1 MSSDDPTQSRPGA
14 SDTALTGDTAL
25 TADTA
30 VRTARKPAPPPES
43 PPTEPAAASPEPA
56 PAPPE
61 PSPASFELIPVP
73 SEPLPAGTVAL
84 THARRSVL
92 PEASS
97 VPLAPEAEL
106 LEVPHAAFIEGYKV
120 RGRYLLVEQIG
131 QGAMGQVW
139 KARDL
144 LAEEA
149 RERNPHVAL
158 KVLNADL
165 EARREAFVAMHR
177 EASRA
182 QKLAH
187 PNVVTVYVFDR
198 DEASGRAFIAM
209 ELLSGRPLDALIRT
223 AGPGGLTRER
233 ALPIIRGMAEGLAY
247 AHRRGIVHSDFKPAN
262 VFVTDDGTP
271 KVLDFGIARAVRV
284 AGAPGAEAAE
294 EADDGGFRGLTPAY
308 AAPEAIEDAAP
319 SPAQDVFALGIV
331 ALELVTGTNPF
342 RRRTSLDAMRDA
354 AFERPAIRGLKR
366 REARAIERA
375 LSFDP
380 RQRFADAGAF
390 LRGLQGIPFIQ
401 KALAAAVA
409 VLTLAAGGL
418 WYRSYLQSLPNEPL
432 EALPAAVQ
440 QQFRDKVRE
449 GNESLEYVRRTR
461 DMRGSADAAKAFAEA
476 YQLHPKDPLAVK
488 GLEAAAD
495 YAIDWYQRL
504 PDRQTARAGLEGF
517 RGISPDYYEQ
527 YRPLGRAI
535 RAAGGK

>member
-1 MSSDDPTQSRPGA
+1 LPQASS
-14 SDTALTGDTAL
+14 
-25 TADTA
+25 
-30 VRTARKPAPPPES
+30 APP
-43 PPTEPAAASPEPA
+43 
-56 PAPPE
+56 
-61 PSPASFELIPVP
+61 
-73 SEPLPAGTVAL
+73 
-84 THARRSVL
+84 
-92 PEASS
+92 
-97 VPLAPEAEL
+97 APEAEL
-106 LEVPHAAFIEGYKV
+106 FEVAPAAFAEGYKV

-149 RERNPHVAL
+149 RERNPYVAL
-158 KVLNADL
+158 KVLNTDF
-165 EARREAFVAMHR
+165 EARREAFIAMHR
-177 EASRA
+177 EAARA

-209 ELLSGRPLDALIRT
+209 ELLSGRPLDAVIRS
-223 AGPGGLTRER
+223 AGPGGLARAR

-262 VFVTDDGTP
+262 VFVTEDGTP

-284 AGAPGAEAAE
+284 AGAAEADAAE
-294 EADDGGFRGLTPAY
+294 DADDGGFRGFTPAY
-308 AAPEAIEDAAP
+308 AAPEVVENAAP
-319 SPAQDVFALGIV
+319 STNQDVFALGIV

-354 AFERPAIRGLKR
+354 AFAFPAIRGLKR

-375 LSFDP
+375 LAFEP
-380 RQRFADAGAF
+380 RQRFADAAAF
-390 LRGLQGIPFIQ
+390 LRGLQGIPVIQ

-409 VLTLAAGGL
+409 VLVLTAAGL

-449 GNESLEYVRRTR
+449 GTDELEYVRRTH
-461 DMRGSADAAKAFAEA
+461 DVHGSSDAAHSFAEA
-476 YQLHPKDPLAVK
+476 YRLHPKDPLAVR

-495 YAIDWYQRL
+495 YAIEWFARQ
-504 PDRQTARAGLEGF
+504 PDRQAARAGLEGF
-517 RGISPDYYEQ
+517 RAISPDYYEQ
-527 YRPLGRAI
+527 YRPLKRAI
-535 RAAGGK
+535 RDAGGN